1 MGRRTVRTN
10 NPIPLSTAHN
20 LGLGTVA
27 DEPAWPAGRQRA
39 KHASM
44 ADAELE
50 RRYQL
55 ATTSGRPAR
64 EKRLGAEGPSPG
76 PDGEVREDRDHHH
89 HHHHTT
95 ALPAG
100 HKRIAF
106 DSSYAPEAG
115 GAASTTPGP
124 PGVSPCS

>member
-76 PDGEVREDRDHHH
+76 PDGEVREDRDH
-89 HHHHTT
+89 
-95 ALPAG
+95 
-100 HKRIAF
+100 F